1 MQRPGLY
8 EFMQK
13 MHELFEIVI
22 FTAGNKEYADGIID
36 SVGWKDFVSYR
47 LYWEHVSLDEKENN
61 NSESERLTFSEQ
73 SEGGPQGVA
82 AKEPKY
88 YKDLSKLG
96 RPVESI
102 IIVDNIAFNFC
113 LQPNNG
119 ICIKEW
125 KGEAND
131 TALPDLQNFLREL
144 VEKSE
149 DGDLASGLQPMLQAL
164 AM

>member
-61 NSESERLTFSEQ
+61 NSESERLTFSE
-73 SEGGPQGVA
+73 
-82 AKEPKY
+82 
-88 YKDLSKLG
+88 
-96 RPVESI
+96 
-102 IIVDNIAFNFC
+102 
-113 LQPNNG
+113 
-119 ICIKEW
+119 
-125 KGEAND
+125 
-131 TALPDLQNFLREL
+131 
-144 VEKSE
+144 
-149 DGDLASGLQPMLQAL
+149 
-164 AM
+164 